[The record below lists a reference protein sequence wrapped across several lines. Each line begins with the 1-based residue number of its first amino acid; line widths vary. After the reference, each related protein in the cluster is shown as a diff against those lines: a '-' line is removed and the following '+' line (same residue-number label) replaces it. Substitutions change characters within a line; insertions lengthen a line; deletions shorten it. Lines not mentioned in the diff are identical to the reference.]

1 MKFNL
6 VNSVTRAFHQTGFQL
21 KKHSPEILIVAGVVG
36 TVASAVMAC
45 KATLKVNEVIEP
57 AKNDIEKIH
66 EAKETGMTMAG
77 EEYTEKD
84 AHSDTLSVYVQ
95 TGVKIAKLYAPAV
108 LLGTLSIGGI
118 VASNGIM
125 RKRNIA
131 LAAAY
136 TAVDKGFKEYRGRVV
151 ERFGDELDRE
161 LRYNIRAKEVEEVVV
176 NEKGEEE
183 VVKTTVQEVD
193 KKDLS
198 VFSRFY
204 DDGCIGWVKDA
215 ESNLMTLMNMQRY
228 ANDMLNTYGTVS
240 LNDVYKMLG
249 IPVTRAGQTV
259 GWFYEKDKPNKIS
272 FGIHDSNDERKRAF
286 VNGYE
291 RVILLEFN
299 VDGPIL
305 HKLKADEE

>member
-6 VNSVTRAFHQTGFQL
+6 TNSVSRLFHQTGFQL
-21 KKHSPEILIVAGVVG
+21 KKHSPEILIAAGVVG

-45 KATLKVNEVIEP
+45 KATLKVNAVLEP
-57 AKNDIEKIH
+57 AKEDIEKIH
-66 EAKETGMTMAG
+66 EAKETGVTAAG

-84 AHSDTLSVYVQ
+84 AHNDTLAVYVQ
-95 TGVKIAKLYAPAV
+95 TGVKIANLYAPAI

-136 TAVDKGFKEYRGRVV
+136 TAVDTGFKEYRGRVV
-151 ERFGDELDRE
+151 DRFGKELDRE

-176 NEKGEEE
+176 NEDGTEEI
-183 VVKTTVQEVD
+183 VKTSVD
-193 KKDLS
+193 VVDPKDIS
-198 VFSRFY
+198 MFSRFY
-204 DDGCIGWVKDA
+204 DDGCIGWQKDA
-215 ESNLMTLMNMQRY
+215 EANLMTLRGMERY
-228 ANDMLNTYGTVS
+228 ANDMLEAYGVVS

-249 IPVTRAGQTV
+249 FPVTRAGQTV
-259 GWFYEKDKPNKIS
+259 GWSYDKANPRKIN
-272 FGIHDSNDERKRAF
+272 FGIYDMHNGRKRAF
-286 VNGYE
+286 VNGHE

-305 HKLKADEE
+305 NKIKTKE